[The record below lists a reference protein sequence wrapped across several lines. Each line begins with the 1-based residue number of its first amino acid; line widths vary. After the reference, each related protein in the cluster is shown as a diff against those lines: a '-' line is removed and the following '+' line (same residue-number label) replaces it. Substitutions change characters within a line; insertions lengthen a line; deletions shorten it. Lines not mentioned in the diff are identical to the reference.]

1 MIWLNRVVALV
12 IVGLL
17 HGCLADDRGA
27 EKGSSSTTQKSIASK
42 NHLPGA
48 PKAIDPRIL
57 ADRAFGEAPILAER
71 VSKGRLPP
79 VAERLPDHP
88 LVVVPIDEIGR
99 YGGTLRRALTGD
111 IAQTPGVIK
120 TLVEN
125 LMDYE
130 RPGSTRIEP
139 NLAERH
145 TFEDEGRTAIFKIR
159 TGLKWS
165 DGVPFTVDD
174 ILFWY
179 HDMALNDD
187 ARSSALFPS
196 NILVEGKPIEMS
208 KVDAHTLK
216 VTSHRPLGRIL
227 DLVSNYWI
235 AYPKHILSSLHPVYN
250 PEATYE
256 GFRDSTTA
264 AKLILKPGLPR
275 MSPWIP
281 VEWVRGQRVVYERN
295 PYYFKIDSAGNQLPY
310 ADRLVFNII
319 PDPQVILLKFM
330 NGEIDLFGRYAQ
342 VNMYAT
348 LKTAEQDGKFRLM
361 SAAPVAASVF
371 YVNWDAP
378 NVPLRDA
385 FRDRRVRQAL
395 SHAINREELSA
406 IVYHGLLDP
415 GGFTFGPFSAYHDA
429 ALAYIYVS
437 FDLDRARSLLDEA
450 GLVDRDGDGLREL
463 GDGSVFAITIDVIP
477 GLGVDVCELVA
488 EQWRAIGIKV
498 TLNIALRDI
507 LFPKRAAGDFEVFWW
522 WSMPSDPS
530 INRHQWAITGP
541 NRPFWHRNA
550 AQDGP
555 EWLLRLSRWIE
566 EVGATVD
573 PAVARS
579 RMIGI
584 RDLITE
590 EVPIINSGF
599 VHPVGGA
606 STRLGNVPDR
616 ITTEDAY
623 MGWSRPV
630 FHEQLFIKDRP

>member
-196 NILVEGKPIEMS
+196 NFLVEGKPIEMS
-208 KVDAHTLK
+208 KVDT
-216 VTSHRPLGRIL
+216 
-227 DLVSNYWI
+227 
-235 AYPKHILSSLHPVYN
+235 
-250 PEATYE
+250 
-256 GFRDSTTA
+256 
-264 AKLILKPGLPR
+264 
-275 MSPWIP
+275 
-281 VEWVRGQRVVYERN
+281 
-295 PYYFKIDSAGNQLPY
+295 
-310 ADRLVFNII
+310 
-319 PDPQVILLKFM
+319 
-330 NGEIDLFGRYAQ
+330 
-342 VNMYAT
+342 
-348 LKTAEQDGKFRLM
+348 
-361 SAAPVAASVF
+361 
-371 YVNWDAP
+371 
-378 NVPLRDA
+378 
-385 FRDRRVRQAL
+385 
-395 SHAINREELSA
+395 
-406 IVYHGLLDP
+406 
-415 GGFTFGPFSAYHDA
+415 
-429 ALAYIYVS
+429 
-437 FDLDRARSLLDEA
+437 
-450 GLVDRDGDGLREL
+450 
-463 GDGSVFAITIDVIP
+463 
-477 GLGVDVCELVA
+477 
-488 EQWRAIGIKV
+488 
-498 TLNIALRDI
+498 
-507 LFPKRAAGDFEVFWW
+507 
-522 WSMPSDPS
+522 
-530 INRHQWAITGP
+530 
-541 NRPFWHRNA
+541 
-550 AQDGP
+550 
-555 EWLLRLSRWIE
+555 
-566 EVGATVD
+566 
-573 PAVARS
+573 RS
-579 RMIGI
+579 R
-584 RDLITE
+584 
-590 EVPIINSGF
+590 
-599 VHPVGGA
+599 
-606 STRLGNVPDR
+606 
-616 ITTEDAY
+616 
-623 MGWSRPV
+623 
-630 FHEQLFIKDRP
+630 